1 MTDIHRTKLIV
12 QQNAIHCTS
21 CEKRIKNALNIV
33 SGIFTVETS
42 QSKQEVIVS
51 YDSDRIDL
59 DRIIEILEKMGFS
72 TSPVSQSR

>member
-1 MTDIHRTKLIV
+1 MTDMHRTKLIV

-33 SGIFTVETS
+33 SGIFAVETS

-59 DRIIEILEKMGFS
+59 ERIIELLEKMGFPS
-72 TSPVSQSR
+72 LSVSSES